1 MLWADSDKEFE
12 TGNVC
17 FVCIQREMRERERI
31 SQPAGKENV
40 YFSGERKGGKWA
52 LKCQRITCTIV
63 TTWESSSVVFYW
75 EEEQREETGGD
86 WRRRRVSH

>member
-1 MLWADSDKEFE
+1 MLWADSDKEFG

-17 FVCIQREMRERERI
+17 FVCIQREMREREERGGI
-31 SQPAGKENV
+31 SQPGWKENV

-63 TTWESSSVVFYW
+63 TT
-75 EEEQREETGGD
+75 RE
-86 WRRRRVSH
+86 